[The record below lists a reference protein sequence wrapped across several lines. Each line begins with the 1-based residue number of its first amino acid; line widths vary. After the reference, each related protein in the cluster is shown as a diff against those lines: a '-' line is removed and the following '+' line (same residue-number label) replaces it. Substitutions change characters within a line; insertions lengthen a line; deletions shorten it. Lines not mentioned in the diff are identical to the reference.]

1 MNTKTSRKV
10 LAIAFLTTAVVL
22 AATSAAAAA
31 TPLGSGDW
39 AFSTTLRVSENSGTT
54 LHEYPILVNLSGEN
68 FPTEAK
74 TDGGDLR
81 FSFAGQEL
89 NYWLEEFDG
98 VEKRGAVWVRV
109 PVLPAGESVFLKMRW
124 GNPAAASES
133 KGNAVFEFFD
143 NFSSPSSLNNWQGF
157 SWDRDDCIDFYYP
170 AEINFSLDDGWLRA
184 YRPTQG
190 SFVLKPKNISF
201 DTKFPL
207 VVEAEMKMPM
217 DWWNKNFGVG
227 VCYSVTAA

>member
-1 MNTKTSRKV
+1 MTTKTSRKV
-10 LAIAFLTTAVVL
+10 LAIAFLTMAVVL
-22 AATSAAAAA
+22 AATSAAAGA

-109 PVLPAGESVFLKMRW
+109 PVLPAGESVFAFGDADNLDAAVLKL
-124 GNPAAASES
+124 G
-133 KGNAVFEFFD
+133 
-143 NFSSPSSLNNWQGF
+143 
-157 SWDRDDCIDFYYP
+157 
-170 AEINFSLDDGWLRA
+170 DDGA
-184 YRPTQG
+184 GFGEVAAEP
-190 SFVLKPKNISF
+190 VE
-201 DTKFPL
+201 L
-207 VVEAEMKMPM
+207 VE
-217 DWWNKNFGVG
+217 
-227 VCYSVTAA
+227 